1 MLEAKQ
7 AREIRRS
14 KTKKIDKER
23 ERKEEEQKN
32 LDRKCG
38 RRGEQSGPPDLLFSV
53 LIFGLSTLEPT
64 NAAL

>member
-1 MLEAKQ
+1 MMLEAKQ

-14 KTKKIDKER
+14 KTKKKLIR
-23 ERKEEEQKN
+23 REEEQKN
-32 LDRKCG
+32 IYRKGG